1 MAATLLHYSIVFIR
15 NKCVDN
21 YSQIL
26 LMFSIKQSRFTVSS
40 SYINKMYLVSFNLT
54 LVIKGIKLRTFKKWN
69 RINKL
74 KSYFFVRNM
83 LFKIEDESYEGNEAV
98 DKSKGNVSKA
108 EDTIEA
114 AQKEISVSKT
124 YYYIMLTSNF
134 VT

>member
-1 MAATLLHYSIVFIR
+1 
-15 NKCVDN
+15 
-21 YSQIL
+21 
-26 LMFSIKQSRFTVSS
+26 
-40 SYINKMYLVSFNLT
+40 
-54 LVIKGIKLRTFKKWN
+54 
-69 RINKL
+69 
-74 KSYFFVRNM
+74 M